1 MSLQKKTTSGFF
13 WTIGHQVSIQSIN
26 FIVLIILARVLSPA
40 DFGLI
45 AMLQVFISVGIVL
58 MDGGMTSSLI
68 RTVNITNKDYATVF
82 YLNLLI
88 SFFIYAALFFAAPL
102 IAKFYKQLELVNI
115 IRVYA
120 LTFILQAMVSVQTT
134 RLTKEMNFRLQL
146 LMQLPSTIIGA
157 IAGIWFAKNGYGA
170 WSLVYMNL
178 IRTFLFMIQHWIF
191 TDFRPGFVFEKEL
204 LKKHFNF
211 GYKLTIIGIVN
222 TIYNNV
228 YDIIIGKLFT
238 PLILGFYNQANTLS
252 IFPVQLISSAVDKVT
267 YPAFS
272 QIQSENEKLK
282 LVYSKIMQQIIF
294 WIAPLMMLLIICANQ
309 LFKIVLTDKWL
320 PAVPYFQILCIY
332 AIMFPLQ
339 VYNINILNVKGRSD
353 LLLRIELVKKSIG
366 IAGTITAAFFGI
378 IPLLWFKVG
387 YGFFLFYMNTFYS
400 GRLINYSMKEQVKDM
415 APIIAKSIFVFLLS
429 YCVDYFVWEKF
440 ISNAVFKIV
449 LNTFLF
455 CGLYISIAILTR
467 TNALYDFWDI
477 VRQSPVYAIIKN
489 KKQKTI

>member
-1 MSLQKKTTSGFF
+1 MSLQQKTTSGFF

-68 RTVNITNKDYATVF
+68 RTVNASNKDYATVF

-88 SFFIYAALFFAAPL
+88 SFFIYAVLYFAAPL
-102 IAKFYKQLELVNI
+102 IAQFYKQPALLNI

-120 LTFILQAMVSVQTT
+120 VTFILQALVSVQTT
-134 RLTKEMNFRLQL
+134 RLTKEMNFKLQL
-146 LMQLPSTIIGA
+146 LMQLPSTIISA
-157 IAGIWFAKNGYGA
+157 IAGIWFANNGYGA

-191 TDFRPGFVFEKEL
+191 TDWKPGFVFEKEL

-252 IFPVQLISSAVDKVT
+252 IFPVQLISGAVDKVT

-272 QIQSENEKLK
+272 QIQNEDEKLK
-282 LVYSKIMQQIIF
+282 IVYGKIMQQIIF
-294 WIAPLMMLLIICANQ
+294 WIAPLMMLLIICANP
-309 LFKIVLTDKWL
+309 LFKLVLTDKWL

-332 AIMFPLQ
+332 AVMYPLQ

-353 LLLRIELVKKSIG
+353 LLLKIELVKKSVG

-400 GRLINYSMKEQVKDM
+400 GRLINYSMKEQIKDIS
-415 APIIAKSIFVFLLS
+415 PIIGKSILVLLLS
-429 YCVDYFVWEKF
+429 WAIDYFVWEHF
-440 ISNAVFKIV
+440 ISNAVFKIILNV
-449 LNTFLF
+449 LIF
-455 CGLYISIAILTR
+455 CGLYFSLAFFTR
-467 TNALYDFWDI
+467 TNALFDFWDI
-477 VRQSPVYAIIKN
+477 VKQSPVYGIIKN
-489 KKQKTI
+489 KKHKAV